1 MVEILS
7 KIFGDPNKKILK
19 NLSSIVSQINDLE
32 TIFEDFSDPVDFK
45 NKTEEF
51 KERVIQ
57 GESLD
62 DILPE
67 AYALVREA
75 SKRILGQRHFDVQLI
90 GGVVLHQGN
99 IAEMKTGE
107 GKTLVATLPSY
118 LNALSGNGVHVVT
131 VNDYLAI
138 RDASWMGPIHRF
150 LGLKV
155 GCLQQDKSYVLPE
168 IPINDSS
175 GEMEELIESERRVAY
190 SCDILYGTNNE
201 FGFDYL
207 RDNMVDSESRLVQ
220 KDHAFAIVD
229 EVDNILIDEA
239 RTPLIISG
247 PVKDRGQDYK
257 KFANLARTLH
267 LDQDFTSDEKNR
279 TINLTDDGINKIE
292 TTLNL
297 SNLYDQDNFG
307 ITHFIENAIKANVH
321 YIKDREY
328 VINDGQVVLVDEF
341 TGRLMQG
348 RRYSDG
354 LHQAIEAKENLKIQR
369 ESATYATITLQNY
382 FRIYSKLSG
391 MTGTASTE
399 AEEFDKIY
407 GLDVIQ
413 IPTNRPNVR
422 KDIPDLIF
430 NSEKSKFNAL
440 VKSVKDLQKSGRP
453 VLVGTTSIEKSE
465 LLSNLLRKNGV
476 NHQVLNAKQHDQEAL
491 IIADAGKTGTVTVA
505 TNMAGRGTD
514 IILGG
519 SKSIGEEEW
528 SIQNTKVL
536 DLGGLKILGSERHES
551 RRIDNQLRGRSG
563 RQGDPGGT
571 QFYISA
577 EDDLMKRFG
586 GDRIQS
592 IMNMVGLDEETPI
605 ENKLLTR
612 AVESAQS
619 KVEGFHFEIRKTLV
633 DYDDVINTQREIIYK
648 LRKQAFDDESLKEK
662 ILDMVHDEIEDLI
675 MNHLDGDSK
684 KENLD
689 IFFKEF
695 SKIIPNSK
703 LNRELVEGINGDPS
717 SMSEQIHKKSDEQFD
732 FLVNNLGHEQLFGW
746 FRFVLLRS
754 IDSHWVEHLTIMDN
768 MRQGIGL
775 QAVGQRNPLV
785 QYKTIGFQMFEDL
798 MFRINR
804 DTAKTIFNLGINF
817 DSHNLSKTS
826 LSNNSLN
833 TKKGSVM
840 DNVNQGHGEKRNIS
854 KKIGRNDPCPCGSG
868 KKYKKCSETQ
878 TCGAKV

>member
-1 MVEILS
+1 MVDIFS
-7 KIFGDPNKKILK
+7 KIFGDPNKKIIR
-19 NLSSIVSQINDLE
+19 NLSSMVSEINDLE
-32 TIFEDFSDPVDFK
+32 KVYEGFSSQNDFIV
-45 NKTEEF
+45 KTEEL
-51 KERVIQ
+51 KNRILN
-57 GESLD
+57 GETLD
-62 DILPE
+62 DILVE
-67 AYALVREA
+67 AYALVREV
-75 SKRILGQRHFDVQLI
+75 SKRILGQRHYDVQLI
-90 GGVVLHQGN
+90 GGIVLHQGK

-118 LNALSGNGVHVVT
+118 LNALSGHGVHVVT
-131 VNDYLAI
+131 VNDYLSK

-155 GCLQQDKSYVLPE
+155 GCLQQDKSFMLPE
-168 IPINDSS
+168 KPVENSKGDF
-175 GEMEELIESERRVAY
+175 EELIEVERNIAY

-207 RDNMVDSESRLVQ
+207 RDNMVDLKSRIVQ
-220 KDHAFAIVD
+220 KEHVFAIVD

-257 KFANLARTLH
+257 KFAHLARTLH
-267 LDQDFTSDEKNR
+267 LDEDFTSDEKNR
-279 TINLTDDGINKIE
+279 TINLTEEGINKIE
-292 TTLNL
+292 KTLNI
-297 SNLYDQDNFG
+297 SNLYDQENFG
-307 ITHFIENAIKANVH
+307 VTHFIENAIKANIH

-341 TGRLMQG
+341 TGRLMEG

-407 GLDVIQ
+407 ALDVVQ
-413 IPTNRPNVR
+413 IPTHRPNIREDV
-422 KDIPDLIF
+422 PDLIF

-440 VKSVKDLQKSGRP
+440 VKKIKDLQKSGQP

-465 LLSNLLRKNGV
+465 LLSNLLRRNGV
-476 NHQVLNAKQHDQEAL
+476 NHQVLNAKQHEKEAV
-491 IIADAGKTGTVTVA
+491 IIADAGKEGTVTVA

-519 SKSIGEEEW
+519 SKGVEEKEW
-528 SIQNTKVL
+528 EVNHQKIL
-536 DLGGLKILGSERHES
+536 DLGGLVILGSERHES
-551 RRIDNQLRGRSG
+551 RRIDNQLRGRAG

-648 LRKQAFDDESLKEK
+648 LRKQAFSDDLLKER
-662 ILDMVHDEIEDLI
+662 ILDIIHNEAEDLVA
-675 MNHLDGDSK
+675 DFYRSDSN
-684 KENLD
+684 KENNNL
-689 IFFKEF
+689 FFQEF
-695 SKIIPNSK
+695 SKIIP
-703 LNRELVEGINGDPS
+703 S
-717 SMSEQIHKKSDEQFD
+717 SKSDFKMIENLTGDSSALSEKLHQIMDNQFD
-732 FLVNNLGHEQLFGW
+732 LLKENLQPDKFDGW
-746 FRFVLLRS
+746 LRFVLLRS

-775 QAVGQRNPLV
+775 QAAGQRDPLV
-785 QYKTIGFQMFEDL
+785 QYKTI
-798 MFRINR
+798 
-804 DTAKTIFNLGINF
+804 
-817 DSHNLSKTS
+817 
-826 LSNNSLN
+826 
-833 TKKGSVM
+833 
-840 DNVNQGHGEKRNIS
+840 
-854 KKIGRNDPCPCGSG
+854 
-868 KKYKKCSETQ
+868 
-878 TCGAKV
+878 